1 MSCAAC
7 ANNIE
12 TAVRSVPGVA
22 ACNVN
27 FGAEQASVRYDPQIT
42 DIAMIQAAIDQAGYS
57 AQPLQTVGEPGQKT
71 SL

>member
-1 MSCAAC
+1 
-7 ANNIE
+7 
-12 TAVRSVPGVA
+12 
-22 ACNVN
+22 VN